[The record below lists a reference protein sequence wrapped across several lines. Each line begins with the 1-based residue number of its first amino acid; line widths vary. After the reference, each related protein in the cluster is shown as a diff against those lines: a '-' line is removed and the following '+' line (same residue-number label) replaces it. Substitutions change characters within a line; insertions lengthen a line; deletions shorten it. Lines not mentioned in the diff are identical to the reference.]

1 MESPEELIDKDT
13 VHYQKIN
20 IFGESEVGKS
30 SLISLLENYN
40 NDNYILTKRDSN
52 LSQISYDNDP
62 VLINQIKQIKFNIND
77 DKVLYY
83 NIYETSLNKYN
94 TIKLNLDVL
103 LVQSEC
109 IIIMWDNSEPET
121 FSNIE
126 NLFDT
131 IQSKIKENNMN
142 DIPIILL
149 QNKTDKELNKSEL
162 SNPEEINKTVEIIKN
177 KKKNNL
183 THLKA
188 SLLNKDD
195 LSLIALEI
203 NRIISYNQNNNN
215 DMNNIKFKYPIKNF
229 IKKHVKGYKKETMD
243 ISLIGESNTGKSSFL
258 YYLEENPIDNIKS
271 TIAIDESHLFV
282 NIHGEK
288 VNVKI
293 RDTAG
298 QEKYQSVTKDLI
310 RKSHGFLLFFDV
322 TNKDA
327 KEGIE
332 KYLAKIKNE
341 NSIGCTDEII
351 LIGNKIDEIDKREF
365 LKNDAKEYANEKG
378 IKYYECST
386 KFGINVYEILNE
398 IIFLSYSKYKEKK
411 EQYINDNQYNDNKIL
426 DNKILD
432 NNSINKNERDC
443 RCFC

>member
-1 MESPEELIDKDT
+1 MMESPEELIDKDT

-40 NDNYILTKRDSN
+40 DDNYILAKRDSN

-215 DMNNIKFKYPIKNF
+215 DINNIKFKYPIKNF

-258 YYLEENPIDNIKS
+258 YYLEEKPIDNIKS
-271 TIAIDESHLFV
+271 TIGNDESHLFV

-298 QEKYQSVTKDLI
+298 QEKYHSITKDLI
-310 RKSHGFLLFFDV
+310 QKSQGFLLFFDV

-332 KYLAKIKNE
+332 KYLAKIKND
-341 NSIGCTDEII
+341 NSNDCTDEII
-351 LIGNKIDEIDKREF
+351 LIGNKIDEIDKREV

-411 EQYINDNQYNDNKIL
+411 EQYINQYNDNKIL

>member
-40 NDNYILTKRDSN
+40 DENYILTKRDSN

-215 DMNNIKFKYPIKNF
+215 NDINNIKFKYPIKNF

-310 RKSHGFLLFFDV
+310 QKSHGFLLFFDV

-332 KYLAKIKNE
+332 KYLAEIKNE

-365 LKNDAKEYANEKG
+365 LKNEAKEYANEKG

-398 IIFLSYSKYKEKK
+398 IIFLSYSKY
-411 EQYINDNQYNDNKIL
+411 NKMKGCF
-426 DNKILD
+426 DRRQ
-432 NNSINKNERDC
+432 SCPC
-443 RCFC
+443 R

>member
-1 MESPEELIDKDT
+1 MMESPEELIDKDT

-215 DMNNIKFKYPIKNF
+215 DINNIKFKYPIKNF

-258 YYLEENPIDNIKS
+258 YYLEEKPIDNIKS
-271 TIAIDESHLFV
+271 TIGNDESHLFV

-298 QEKYQSVTKDLI
+298 QEKYQSITKDLI
-310 RKSHGFLLFFDV
+310 QKSHGFLLFFDV

-332 KYLAKIKNE
+332 KYLAKIKDE
-341 NSIGCTDEII
+341 NSNDCTDEII

-411 EQYINDNQYNDNKIL
+411 EQYINQYNDNKIL

>member
-40 NDNYILTKRDSN
+40 DENYILTKRDSN

-62 VLINQIKQIKFNIND
+62 VLINQIKQIKFNINE

-177 KKKNNL
+177 KKKIIW
-183 THLKA
+183 
-188 SLLNKDD
+188 
-195 LSLIALEI
+195 LI
-203 NRIISYNQNNNN
+203 
-215 DMNNIKFKYPIKNF
+215 
-229 IKKHVKGYKKETMD
+229 
-243 ISLIGESNTGKSSFL
+243 
-258 YYLEENPIDNIKS
+258 
-271 TIAIDESHLFV
+271 
-282 NIHGEK
+282 
-288 VNVKI
+288 
-293 RDTAG
+293 
-298 QEKYQSVTKDLI
+298 
-310 RKSHGFLLFFDV
+310 
-322 TNKDA
+322 
-327 KEGIE
+327 
-332 KYLAKIKNE
+332 
-341 NSIGCTDEII
+341 
-351 LIGNKIDEIDKREF
+351 
-365 LKNDAKEYANEKG
+365 
-378 IKYYECST
+378 
-386 KFGINVYEILNE
+386 
-398 IIFLSYSKYKEKK
+398 
-411 EQYINDNQYNDNKIL
+411 
-426 DNKILD
+426 
-432 NNSINKNERDC
+432 
-443 RCFC
+443 